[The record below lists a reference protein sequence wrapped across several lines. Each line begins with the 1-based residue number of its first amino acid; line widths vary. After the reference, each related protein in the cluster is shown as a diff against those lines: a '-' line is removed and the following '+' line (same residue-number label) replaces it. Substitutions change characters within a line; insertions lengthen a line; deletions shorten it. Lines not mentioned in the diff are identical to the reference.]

1 MVVPKTD
8 PLRAGQPVKS
18 QCSLQEKDPEAET
31 ASSLR
36 LLPGSRAAETSF
48 PLVFYTRLPLG
59 FLAPGHRLPVERAN
73 FASPGETRQFQEHPC
88 HREACCGY
96 LVGGG

>member
-1 MVVPKTD
+1 MPKTD

-59 FLAPGHRLPVERAN
+59 FLPCGKGQFCLPGRLGNSRSILVTEKRA
-73 FASPGETRQFQEHPC
+73 AGI
-88 HREACCGY
+88 
-96 LVGGG
+96 